1 MTTLVVQAWEES
13 EIGWGVDEDGWSVH
27 ETTADLKD
35 YIANYWASMPAAT
48 PSVYSRPTGS
58 PQLIEASDELVD
70 KVKASEYGIRTYK
83 KEW

>member
-13 EIGWGVDEDGWSVH
+13 ERGWGTEEDGWSVH
-27 ETTADLKD
+27 ATSDDRAKF
-35 YIANYWASMPAAT
+35 IKAYWDSMPDAA
-48 PSVYSRPTGS
+48 PSVYSRPVGS
-58 PQLIEASDELVD
+58 AQLVEAPDELVD